1 MENVYLIFV
10 VVLFILAI
18 SDLVVGVGNDAVNFL
33 NSAIGSKV
41 APFKWILAVAGLGV
55 LAGSLFSSGMM
66 EIARSGVFHPDRF
79 LFTEIMV
86 IFIAVMITDVILLDT
101 FNTYG
106 LPTSTT
112 VSIVFELLGAA
123 VAISLM
129 KIMSTSGNLAEM
141 GQYINS
147 GKALAIISAIL
158 VSVVVALTAGT
169 LVQWVS
175 RLIFSFNYSKTLKYF
190 GALWGGLV
198 VTSIIYFILM
208 KGAKGASF
216 MTGDINAFI
225 KENTGM
231 ILLASF
237 AGLSVV
243 FQILIVLFKINIL
256 RIIVLFGTFSLAMAF
271 AGNDLVN
278 FIGVPLAGFESY
290 NLMMAHPEADPST
303 YTMGRLLEPIQ
314 TPSHFLIIA
323 GVIMVLT
330 LFFSKK
336 SRTVTKT
343 EVDLARQDSGIERFN
358 SSYFARTL
366 VRNAIKTGR
375 VFNFILPPAAIRFI
389 DKRFD
394 SKTFYK
400 KAQKEVDPP
409 SFDLIRASVN
419 MFVASILIA
428 SATSLKLPL
437 STTYVTFMVAMGTSF
452 ADRAWGRE
460 SAVYRISGVI
470 TIIGGWFITAFI
482 AFTGA
487 FLVAVFIHWGG
498 IIAMFIAL
506 GFALFMAIK
515 THFIH
520 KKKETEGK
528 AKENLFTNENLD
540 DSTVYL
546 SCTKSTRQVL
556 SEVAELYS
564 RTNKQLITE
573 KRKELRKTLNKI
585 DDLNQHTKD
594 LKYNV
599 YATIKKLEED
609 SIDSGHFYVQTLD
622 YLREITHC
630 LTYISHPVYEHLD
643 NNHPPLLEEQSE
655 DLIKITQR
663 IKEYFN
669 SINTVLTTSDW
680 DTIQEL
686 IIEQQLLIE
695 KIEKMKKRQLK
706 LIKQDAVGTKNSMMV
721 LNLLSETKNL
731 VLYSL
736 NLLKAQRDFSN
747 SIV

>member
-1 MENVYLIFV
+1 
-10 VVLFILAI
+10 
-18 SDLVVGVGNDAVNFL
+18 
-33 NSAIGSKV
+33 
-41 APFKWILAVAGLGV
+41 
-55 LAGSLFSSGMM
+55 
-66 EIARSGVFHPDRF
+66 
-79 LFTEIMV
+79 MV

-123 VAISLM
+123 VAISLIKVM
-129 KIMSTSGNLAEM
+129 NSSGNLAEM

-158 VSVVVALTAGT
+158 VSVVVALTTGT
-169 LVQWVS
+169 IVQWFS
-175 RLIFSFNYSKTLKYF
+175 RLIFSFNYNKTLKYF

-198 VTSIIYFILM
+198 VTAIIYFILM
-208 KGAKGASF
+208 KGAKGTSF
-216 MTGDINAFI
+216 MSGDINTYI
-225 KENTGM
+225 KENTST
-231 ILLASF
+231 ILLLCFS
-237 AGLSVV
+237 GLTIL
-243 FQILIVLFKINIL
+243 FQLLIVLFRINIL

-278 FIGVPLAGFESY
+278 FIGVPLAGYESY
-290 NLMMAHPEADPST
+290 NLLIADPLANPAT

-314 TPSHFLIIA
+314 TPTPFLVAA
-323 GVIMVLT
+323 GIIMVLT

-343 EVDLARQDSGIERFN
+343 ELDLARQDSGMERFN

-366 VRNAIKTGR
+366 VRNAIKGGR
-375 VFNFILPPAAIRFI
+375 IFNFILPGSAIRFM

-394 SKTFYK
+394 NSTFYK
-400 KAQKEVDPP
+400 KAQKEKDPP

-470 TIIGGWFITAFI
+470 TVIGGWFFTAFI

-487 FLVAVFIHWGG
+487 FLIAIFIHWGG
-498 IIAMFIAL
+498 MFAMFASL
-506 GFALFMAIK
+506 GFALFMVIK

-520 KKKETEGK
+520 KKKEEETKNRESLINV
-528 AKENLFTNENLD
+528 AQLD
-540 DSTVYL
+540 NNTVY
-546 SCTKSTRQVL
+546 SQCTKSIHKVL
-556 SEVAELYS
+556 TEVSELYAKA
-564 RTNKQLITE
+564 NKQLMKE
-573 KRKELRKTLNKI
+573 NRKSLRDTCQKI
-585 DDLNQHTKD
+585 DDLNSHTKE

-599 YATIKKLEED
+599 YGTIKKLEED
-609 SIDSGHFYVQTLD
+609 SIESGHFYVQTLD

-630 LTYISHPVYEHLD
+630 LTYISHPIYEHLD
-643 NNHPPLLEEQSE
+643 NNHPPLIEEQSE
-655 DLIKITQR
+655 DLLKITN
-663 IKEYFN
+663 KVSDFFN
-669 SINTVLTTSDW
+669 NLTMTLETSEW
-680 DTIQEL
+680 NRIQE
-686 IIEQQLLIE
+686 IIIDQQLLIE

-706 LIKQDAVGTKNSMMV
+706 LIKQESIGTKNSLMV

-731 VLYSL
+731 LLYSL

-747 SIV
+747 SIL